1 MMQAHHHRGQPPLPP
16 QRLRHGLQRCSPLS
30 APVKAAISQLCHLL
44 LLLQLPEVPPAKALR
59 VRLMQ
64 LVQQLLEQLLL
75 LGWPT
80 ILAAATLAIALLP
93 LKADLLRAH
102 QQLATIQLLVV

>member
-1 MMQAHHHRGQPPLPP
+1 
-16 QRLRHGLQRCSPLS
+16 
-30 APVKAAISQLCHLL
+30 
-44 LLLQLPEVPPAKALR
+44 
-59 VRLMQ
+59 MQ